1 MLLTI
6 FSKLI
11 KGIKTYPTKTQFNAF
26 NYFAFKSKAKFT
38 IDKGVE
44 MSLTKR
50 QFNALNYFSSSQN
63 LNKQEPNIDKKKKK
77 KTPIA
82 N

>member
-1 MLLTI
+1 
-6 FSKLI
+6 
-11 KGIKTYPTKTQFNAF
+11 
-26 NYFAFKSKAKFT
+26 
-38 IDKGVE
+38 

-77 KTPIA
+77 KKKSYR
-82 N
+82 